1 VVLEPVGHMRIN
13 QLKRREVITLLGGA
27 AVSWPLA
34 ASAQQPAMPVIGF
47 MSSRSAA
54 DSAGAVAAFRQGLA
68 NTGYD
73 EGRNVAIEFRW
84 AEGRYDR
91 LPALVAELVRRPVTV
106 LAAVG
111 GYQTPRAAMAA
122 TSTLPIVFGI
132 GEDPV
137 KEGLVPNL
145 NRPGGNMTGA
155 TFFTALLGAKRLGL
169 LRELAPQAETMG
181 LLVNQNSTQ
190 GQGQA
195 RDVQEAARQ
204 LGQPVVVLN
213 GGSDEDIDQ
222 AFASL
227 AGQRIGALLVGAD
240 VFFDPRRERLIAL
253 VAQHKVPAIYQ
264 FRDYALAGGLM
275 SYGASITELY
285 QQVGVYVGRVL
296 NGDRPADLP
305 VMLPAKFELVIN
317 LRTAK
322 TLGIAIPP
330 GLLAIADEVIEVNA
344 SP

>member
-1 VVLEPVGHMRIN
+1 MR
-13 QLKRREVITLLGGA
+13 RREVVTLLGGA
-27 AVSWPLA
+27 VLSLSRSLPI
-34 ASAQQPAMPVIGF
+34 SAQQPPLPTVGYL
-47 MSSRSAA
+47 SSRSAA
-54 DSAGAVAAFRQGLA
+54 DSYSAVAAFRQGLA
-68 NTGYD
+68 STGYV

-84 AEGRYDR
+84 AEGQYDR
-91 LPALVAELVRRPVTV
+91 LPALATELVLRPATV

-111 GYQTPRAAMAA
+111 GYQTPRAARAA
-122 TSTLPIVFGI
+122 TDAIPIVFGI

-137 KEGLVPNL
+137 TEGLVSSL

-155 TFFTALLGAKRLGL
+155 TFSTALLGAKRLRL
-169 LRELAPQAETMG
+169 LQELAPKAQKWG

-204 LGQPVVVLN
+204 LGHLAVVLN

-240 VFFDPRRERLIAL
+240 VFFDPRRERLIRLA
-253 VAQHKVPAIYQ
+253 AQHKNPAIYQ
-264 FRDYALAGGLM
+264 FREYALAGGLM

-285 QQVGVYVGRVL
+285 QQVGIYVGRVL
-296 NGDRPADLP
+296 NGDKPADLP

-317 LRTAK
+317 LKTAK
-322 TLGIAIPP
+322 ALGIDVPP
-330 GLLAIADEVIEVNA
+330 TLLALADEVIE
-344 SP
+344 